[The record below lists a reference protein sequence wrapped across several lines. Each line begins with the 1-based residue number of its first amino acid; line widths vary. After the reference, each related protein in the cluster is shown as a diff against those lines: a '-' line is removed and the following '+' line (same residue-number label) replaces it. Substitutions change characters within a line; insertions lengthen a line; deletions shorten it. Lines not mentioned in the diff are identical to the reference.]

1 MEVKKYNPFVVMNK
15 STGFTRERSS
25 KTKPTGFTRERS
37 SKTKPKTESKPTGS
51 ARERSSKTKLEA
63 RGLWRS
69 IGETGS
75 RMDGVLSLENKKKLD
90 TIYAKGFVKT
100 SRK

>member
-15 STGFTRERSS
+15 SES
-25 KTKPTGFTRERS
+25 KPTGITRERS

-63 RGLWRS
+63 RGL
-69 IGETGS
+69 
-75 RMDGVLSLENKKKLD
+75 SLENKKKLD